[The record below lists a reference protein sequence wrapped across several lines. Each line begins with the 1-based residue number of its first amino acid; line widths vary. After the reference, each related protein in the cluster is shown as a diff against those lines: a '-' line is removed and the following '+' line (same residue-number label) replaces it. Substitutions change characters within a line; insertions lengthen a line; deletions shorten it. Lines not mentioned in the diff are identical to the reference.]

1 MKIAISV
8 WNDYISSAFDFA
20 HRFLLGNIENDRE
33 IDRSAISR
41 YPESIPERIDRS
53 KTLGVDVPIRQAIS
67 LSLFSLIEAYRIQ
80 VLPYI
85 IGSVDEVLKAYLVGQ
100 LGYPRFAMLRSW
112 LGAPKGF
119 SCIHRQCRR

>member
-33 IDRSAISR
+33 IGHSAISR
-41 YPESIPERIDRS
+41 YTELISVRINRS
-53 KTLGVDVPIRQAIS
+53 KTLGVDVHIRQAIS

-85 IGSVDEVLKAYLVGQ
+85 IGPVDEVLKAYLVGQ
-100 LGYPRFAMLRSW
+100 LGYPRFAMLRS
-112 LGAPKGF
+112 
-119 SCIHRQCRR
+119 

>member
-8 WNDYISSAFDFA
+8 CNDYISSVFDFA
-20 HRFLLGNIENDRE
+20 HRFLLGNIKNDRE
-33 IDRSAISR
+33 TGRSATSR
-41 YPESIPERIDRS
+41 YPESISVRINRS
-53 KTLGVDVPIRQAIS
+53 KTLGADVPIRQAIS

-85 IGSVDEVLKAYLVGQ
+85 IGPVDEVLKAYLVGQ
-100 LGYPRFAMLRSW
+100 PGYPRFAMLRSW

-119 SCIHRQCRR
+119 SCLRRQCRR

>member
-33 IDRSAISR
+33 IGRSAISR
-41 YPESIPERIDRS
+41 YLESIPERIDRS
-53 KTLGVDVPIRQAIS
+53 NTLGTDVPIRQAIS

-80 VLPYI
+80 VPPYI
-85 IGSVDEVLKAYLVGQ
+85 ICPVDEVLKAYLVGQ
-100 LGYPRFAMLRSW
+100 PGYPRFSMLRSW

-119 SCIHRQCRR
+119 SCIRRQWR